1 MRLRSGTGRLAGPS
15 CRGCIEPEIAQYP
28 KSTEMTTVVA
38 RGGPVPIRSSHLK
51 GQAPAAE
58 VEQVLLEGRGV
69 RLCMCVRER
78 EGGGEREE
86 GGRKR
91 GSVLVQVVVRLR
103 EISDRFWCSLP

>member
-1 MRLRSGTGRLAGPS
+1 
-15 CRGCIEPEIAQYP
+15 
-28 KSTEMTTVVA
+28 
-38 RGGPVPIRSSHLK
+38 
-51 GQAPAAE
+51 
-58 VEQVLLEGRGV
+58 
-69 RLCMCVRER
+69 MCVRER